1 MVLSVCVRLN
11 GVSKCLGLLGQFE
24 ASSVRLSATSVVA
37 CESALA
43 VLASMGIVGAAL
55 RGTPCQFIGAP
66 FPMMGYRRGTVG
78 AVCNVLSPVK
88 IRMIVKT
95 F

>member
-1 MVLSVCVRLN
+1 
-11 GVSKCLGLLGQFE
+11 
-24 ASSVRLSATSVVA
+24 
-37 CESALA
+37 
-43 VLASMGIVGAAL
+43 MGIVGAAL

-88 IRMIVKT
+88 IRMIIKT